1 MKFIVKKCINK
12 YVLFSVWIKTYFLD
26 IKSHED
32 AKIMQCIK
40 MYIKIKVKIKKVIF
54 CVFWGS
60 QRKALLHSPLLF
72 D

>member
-26 IKSHED
+26 IKSHEA

-40 MYIKIKVKIKKVIF
+40 MYINKSKN
-54 CVFWGS
+54 
-60 QRKALLHSPLLF
+60 
-72 D
+72 